1 MKFTKPQLIASLG
14 VIDQTSYEM
23 GSTQSPP
30 CSYKSPKVTATEAVY
45 RKIGSEFRPTQVP
58 AYGPVGTNTCL
69 GPSDRPYESYSTRKH
84 YESLS
89 VAKKCCNIYRDCDII
104 VEIDRSEGMYIYDI

>member
-1 MKFTKPQLIASLG
+1 MGPLG
-14 VIDQTSYEM
+14 IVEQTYYEM
-23 GSTQSPP
+23 GSTQSWP
-30 CSYKSPKVTATEAVY
+30 CSYKSSRVTTMEVVY

-58 AYGPVGTNTCL
+58 FYGPVGTNTCL
-69 GPSDRPYESYSTRKH
+69 GPGDRPYENYSMMKH